1 MGFKELAAGT
11 ETLPAG
17 SEALLAGSEA
27 LPAGSETLPAPSEA
41 LPAHSQT
48 LMAPFEAPSFVKGLQ
63 KSLGGSSYFL
73 LGPKIRQ
80 RPSQGSKV
88 FSAASEKPSYPS
100 GAKLPPN

>member
-11 ETLPAG
+11 ENLP
-17 SEALLAGSEA
+17 AGSEA
-27 LPAGSETLPAPSEA
+27 LPAGSEALPAPSEA

-48 LMAPFEAPSFVKGLQ
+48 LMAPFEAPSSVKGLQ
-63 KSLGGSSYFL
+63 KSLGGSPYSL